1 MEVSALVGTLSLGYA
16 TNPFIWGL
24 DKNLLI
30 LDPLDFGVML
40 ELYLC
45 ENFQDSKSMGVEQ
58 CHKIVS

>member
-30 LDPLDFGVML
+30 LGPLDFGVML
-40 ELYLC
+40 EFYPC
-45 ENFQDSKSMGVEQ
+45 ENFQDSKSVGVEQ
-58 CHKIVS
+58 CHKIVN